1 MKRNRKAKIVT
12 TLGPASSSPEMIE
25 KLFIQ
30 GTDVFRLNFSHGSI
44 ETHRSNIQHIRKL
57 EKKYNHATCVLADL
71 QGPKLRIGQ
80 FKNKGIVGGMLQA
93 NVDRMFKSEV
103 GRNISKPA
111 ADLLKVT
118 KHWNQKGLRGSKN
131 PVGRQRQYIDGIS
144 GEINAPDEAVKWW
157 KDGQVIKATNRLD
170 LIIANSSSKLNGILK
185 SKYGME
191 S

>member
-1 MKRNRKAKIVT
+1 
-12 TLGPASSSPEMIE
+12 MI
-25 KLFIQ
+25 KLKDLL
-30 GTDVFRLNFSHGSI
+30 T
-44 ETHRSNIQHIRKL
+44 
-57 EKKYNHATCVLADL
+57 EKKAYVALVL
-71 QGPKLRIGQ
+71 
-80 FKNKGIVGGMLQA
+80 NKGSQIPLGRIKVKRYAAQGNVGGMLQA
-93 NVDRMFKSEV
+93 NADRIFKSEV

-144 GEINAPDEAVKWW
+144 GEINASDEAVKWW